1 MRANEARGAG
11 RDVTEMSTRARGGG
25 YTDIG
30 GHRTWFADLHGAG
43 EPVLMLHGGLSDS
56 DVMLDSLEPA
66 IGDRFRVLAFD
77 RRGHGR
83 TADTEAAFH
92 YDDMA
97 SEAIAAIEK
106 LIDGP
111 AHLVGWSDGGIV
123 ALLVALRR
131 PELVRS
137 LVLIGTN
144 YHFNGAMPMD
154 PGDGGVP
161 EGLRARYVERSPDG
175 AEHFPVVLEKSF
187 AMFATEPTLTT
198 EDLRK
203 ISARALVIVGDDDLM
218 TLAHTASLYESLAAG
233 QLAVV
238 PGSSH
243 AVVLEKPEFVGKLI
257 REFLESPG
265 DPTEMFP
272 VRRRSSGAKT

>member
-1 MRANEARGAG
+1 M
-11 RDVTEMSTRARGGG
+11 TETSTRTGTRG

-30 GHRTWFADLHGAG
+30 GHPTWFADSHGVG

-56 DVMLDSLEPA
+56 ESMLALEPA
-66 IGDRFRVLAFD
+66 LGDRFRIVAFD
-77 RRGHGR
+77 RSGHGR
-83 TADTEAAFH
+83 TADTEGPFH

-97 SEAIAAIEK
+97 TQTIGAIEK
-106 LIDGP
+106 VIGGP

-131 PELVRS
+131 PDLIRS

-144 YHFNGAMPMD
+144 YHVNGMVPID
-154 PGDGGVP
+154 PSDASLP
-161 EGLRARYVERSPDG
+161 EMIRARYIERSPDG
-175 AEHFPVVLEKSF
+175 AEHFPVVLKKTF

-198 EDLRK
+198 DDLRR
-203 ISARALVIVGDDDLM
+203 IAARALIIVGDDDLI
-218 TLAHTASLYESLAAG
+218 TLAHTASLYESLAVS

-243 AVVLEKPEFVGKLI
+243 GVVLEKPEFVAKLI
-257 REFLESPG
+257 RDFLGSPG
-265 DPTEMFP
+265 EPATIFP
-272 VRRRSSGAKT
+272 VRRRRSAK